1 MRLPLLTLGNA
12 NSHSHYFLEHPPLI
26 TPPLSWLLV
35 LGTLTAFAPM
45 SIDMYLP
52 ALPAI
57 ANTFGMETVAV
68 QFTLS
73 SFFIG
78 LALGQTIHGPLADR
92 FGRKPP
98 LYVGLGI
105 FVLASLGCALTTNF
119 SSLIILRFM
128 QALGGCA
135 GLVIARAIVR
145 DCCDAHTSARV
156 FSLLMLIMGLA
167 PILAPLLGGWV
178 LLFLGWRAIFVVLA
192 FFGLICIFLVWRYLQ
207 ETRPEHTVS
216 GSGVGAALVIY
227 RDIIHDRHFIGYAL
241 TGGLAY
247 AGLFAYITG
256 SPQVFI
262 EVYGVSAQNY
272 GWLFGLNAFGLIA
285 CSQINRYLLTRY
297 SPENIL
303 RRTLQLTTIFGVA
316 MFVTALFDKGGLIA
330 LLIPLFCYMSSL
342 GFIAPNAAANALERQ
357 GMRAGSASA
366 LLGALHFGIATVS
379 STLIGLISSH
389 SALPMAM
396 LIGSCSILAYVTH
409 RHLILTKVV
418 DAPLP

>member
-1 MRLPLLTLGNA
+1 
-12 NSHSHYFLEHPPLI
+12 
-26 TPPLSWLLV
+26 
-35 LGTLTAFAPM
+35 M

-57 ANTFGMETVAV
+57 AAEFGTETAAS

-98 LYVGLGI
+98 LYAGLSI
-105 FVLASLGCALTTNF
+105 FVLASLGCALASNL
-119 SSLIILRFM
+119 SSLIILRFL

-178 LLFLGWRAIFVVLA
+178 LLFLGWRAIFITLALFGVL
-192 FFGLICIFLVWRYLQ
+192 CIFLVWRHLQ
-207 ETRPEHTVS
+207 ETRPPDTVS
-216 GSGVGAALVIY
+216 SSGIGAALSIY
-227 RDIIHDRHFIGYAL
+227 RDIIRDRHFIGYAL
-241 TGGLAY
+241 TGSIAY

-262 EVYGVSAQNY
+262 EVYGVPVQNY
-272 GWLFGLNAFGLIA
+272 GWLFGANAFGLIT

-297 SPENIL
+297 TPEAIL
-303 RRTLQLTTIFGVA
+303 RRVLQVTAIFGIA
-316 MFVTALFDKGGLIA
+316 MFVIALLGNGGLLL
-330 LLIPLFCYMSSL
+330 LLIPLFGYMSSL
-342 GFIAPNAAANALERQ
+342 GFIAPNTTANALARQ

-366 LLGALHFGIATVS
+366 LLGALHFGIATLS
-379 STLIGLISSH
+379 STVIGMISSH
-389 SALPMAM
+389 SAVPMAAI
-396 LIGSCSILAYVTH
+396 IGCCGILAYVIH
-409 RHLILTKVV
+409 RRVV
-418 DAPLP
+418 TVIADAV